1 MHSQLFD
8 INISFSFSTAVPD
21 VKRTWRSP
29 DLKTFNSRKAAVDY
43 AKVLVKRDKLIDKVL
58 HGFGGHGLMCR
69 PVKPTKKAAL
79 DAGLARF
86 LRDGLWVVGQEED
99 WLEEALEVGV
109 AERSAVKCTEA
120 ARLAEAVDPP
130 TCQPRL
136 VKGAKAMMEKLACY
150 VE

>member
-1 MHSQLFD
+1 MIYVEILEEFLRFGLYYQAPMHSQLLYIDF
-8 INISFSFSTAVPD
+8 SSFSTAVPD

-99 WLEEALEVGV
+99 LSLIHI
-109 AERSAVKCTEA
+109 
-120 ARLAEAVDPP
+120 
-130 TCQPRL
+130 
-136 VKGAKAMMEKLACY
+136 
-150 VE
+150 